1 MNCRKVNHYL
11 SAYMDGELPG
21 VEHRQMHEHL
31 ARCTDCAAEYSGLLR
46 MKRLLAGLRVQEPS
60 AELPARILESVYRE
74 SAVSETSRAAG
85 ALNTLA
91 DWLRSNAPMPQYL
104 TVGASLAVV
113 GILFTVHFVDSGSEK
128 IQWHPE
134 NAASIAAL
142 QPAPDFQRPS
152 MAPVLPDYKYRSVGV
167 SQVSPSFE
175 DSFQGTDRYWNP
187 NTQPSRFATEFVSGR

>member
-46 MKRLLAGLRVQEPS
+46 MKRLLAGLRVQEPDV
-60 AELPARILESVYRE
+60 ELPARILERVRRE
-74 SAVSETSRAAG
+74 SGGRETHRVAG
-85 ALNTLA
+85 GVNALA

-104 TVGASLAVV
+104 MVGASLAVV

-134 NAASIAAL
+134 NAASIATL
-142 QPAPDFQRPS
+142 QPAPDLQRTS
-152 MAPVLPDYKYRSVGV
+152 ATATLPYTYRSVGV
-167 SQVSPSFE
+167 SQVSPSPE
-175 DSFQGTDRYWNP
+175 DGFQSPSPYWYSHQQ
-187 NTQPSRFATEFVSGR
+187 TRRFANEFSAGN